1 MKWYKY
7 GSKSDD
13 IIESLIGHKA
23 RTVLVKCGDDNL
35 RYNTSSL
42 NFWIERNK
50 EK

>member
-23 RTVLVKCGDDNL
+23 CTVLVKRGDDNL

-42 NFWIERNK
+42 ISE
-50 EK
+50 

>member
-42 NFWIERNK
+42 ISE
-50 EK
+50 